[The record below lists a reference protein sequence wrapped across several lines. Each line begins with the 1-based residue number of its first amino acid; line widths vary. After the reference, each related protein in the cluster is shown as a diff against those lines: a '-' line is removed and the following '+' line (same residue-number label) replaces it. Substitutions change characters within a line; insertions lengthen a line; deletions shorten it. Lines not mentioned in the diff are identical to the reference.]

1 MNTIKPSTEAL
12 FIATKA
18 KLLRSADDKTSLT
31 IIGVAKAVYIQ
42 IAAHCDDS
50 LTCYPSHKRLVAA
63 TCFSR
68 CSVIR
73 ALNWLIDNGYL
84 AILEKGRPGKNT
96 RYLWINKE
104 NLSANAPVKSIRAS
118 ENAVLALPVSTRY
131 RSLED
136 DLSDCS
142 WAD

>member
-1 MNTIKPSTEAL
+1 MSTIRPSTEAL

-18 KLLRSADDKTSLT
+18 SFLRSADDDTSKTVV
-31 IIGVAKAVYIQ
+31 GVAKAVYIQ
-42 IAAHCDDS
+42 IAQHCDDN
-50 LTCYPSHKRLVAA
+50 LTCYPSHKRLVAS

-73 ALNWLIDNGYL
+73 ALDWLVDNGYL
-84 AILEKGRPGKNT
+84 AILEKGRPGKST

-104 NLSANAPVKSIRAS
+104 NLSVNALVKAVQPVKSVRLAS
-118 ENAVLALPVSTRY
+118 LGSTRD
-131 RSLED
+131 RSVYE
-136 DLSDCS
+136 DLSDTS